1 MKNRWNSDILN
12 LKQGDI
18 VEKSYKFRIYP
29 TKEQKKMFQ
38 KNLIAYNYYL
48 EMRINI
54 KKISLIWTIV
64 NV

>member
-12 LKQGDI
+12 LKQGNT

-38 KNLIAYNYYL
+38 KNLIVYNYYL